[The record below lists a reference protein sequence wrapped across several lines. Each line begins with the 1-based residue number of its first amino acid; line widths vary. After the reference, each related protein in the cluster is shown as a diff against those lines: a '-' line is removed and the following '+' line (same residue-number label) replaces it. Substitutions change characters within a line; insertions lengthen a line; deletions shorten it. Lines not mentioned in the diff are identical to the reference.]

1 MVTDALARG
10 LPSAFRGKR
19 FKKNTVSFV
28 LGFAPVPS
36 GARSLARAGSVEPR
50 RVRCR
55 DRGTGECFT
64 HLLRVFS
71 PRGPRGVACPR
82 ARDLCVPA

>member
-10 LPSAFRGKR
+10 IPSAFRGKR
-19 FKKNTVSFV
+19 FKKNTVFFE

-36 GARSLARAGSVEPR
+36 GARSLARAGSVGPR
-50 RVRCR
+50 RVRFR
-55 DRGTGECFT
+55 DRGTVGSFA